1 MQHYGVNGYSLHAM
15 NSLSAMYNL
24 HQQAAQQAQHA
35 PDYRPSVHALTLAER
50 LAGKNEFLI
59 LLFML
64 SHLHSSSNCYIILEA
79 RYGSQHRKQRRSR
92 TAFTAQQLEALE
104 KTFQKTH
111 YPDVVM
117 RERLAMCT
125 NLPEARVQVWF
136 KNRRAKFRKKQR
148 SLQKEQL
155 QKQKEASGVAEGST
169 EDSKTDLSTTTTT
182 TTLVPEARTPPPP
195 SSSSSCHSET
205 ERLAATRPQPGEM
218 SVEVNVTSPE
228 PSDSESAAEDNADR
242 EEDEVRGETRV
253 KMREETQGD
262 GGAQPGSSSPSCKR
276 LSPTAD
282 SPLSSPA
289 LPSSSTVSSGLA
301 QSNSYAS
308 SPLSL
313 FRLQEQFRQHMAATN
328 NLVHYPSFDMSTP
341 SSLPYLGMNVNMPSP
356 LGSLPCQSYYQTL
369 SQAQQVWNSPL
380 LQAAPGSIPG
390 SLNSKTTSIENLR
403 LRAKQHAASLG
414 LDTLPN

>member
-50 LAGKNEFLI
+50 LAGCTFQD
-59 LLFML
+59 
-64 SHLHSSSNCYIILEA
+64 IILEA

-155 QKQKEASGVAEGST
+155 QKQKEASGAADDSP
-169 EDSKTDLSTTTTT
+169 EDSKTDLTNAPNATTTV
-182 TTLVPEARTPPPP
+182 VPEVRSPPPPP
-195 SSSSSCHSET
+195 SSSSSCHSES
-205 ERLAATRPQPGEM
+205 ERLAAARPQPGEM

-228 PSDSESAAEDNADR
+228 PSDSESATEDNAER
-242 EEDEVRGETRV
+242 EEEEISGESRV
-253 KMREETQGD
+253 KLREEVQGD
-262 GGAQPGSSSPSCKR
+262 GSIQAGRSSPFCKR
-276 LSPTAD
+276 LSPTSD

-289 LPSSSTVSSGLA
+289 LPTSSSVTSGLV

-328 NLVHYPSFDMSTP
+328 NLVHYPSFDMSAP

-380 LQAAPGSIPG
+380 LQAAPGSLPG
-390 SLNSKTTSIENLR
+390 TLNSKTTSIENLR

>member
-1 MQHYGVNGYSLHAM
+1 MSCFPVASLFTHLERSQALICCC
-15 NSLSAMYNL
+15 LS
-24 HQQAAQQAQHA
+24 
-35 PDYRPSVHALTLAER
+35 D
-50 LAGKNEFLI
+50 
-59 LLFML
+59 
-64 SHLHSSSNCYIILEA
+64 
-79 RYGSQHRKQRRSR
+79 
-92 TAFTAQQLEALE
+92 
-104 KTFQKTH
+104 
-111 YPDVVM
+111 
-117 RERLAMCT
+117 
-125 NLPEARVQVWF
+125 QVWF

-276 LSPTAD
+276 LSPTAGKNI
-282 SPLSSPA
+282 S
-289 LPSSSTVSSGLA
+289 VKV
-301 QSNSYAS
+301 
-308 SPLSL
+308 
-313 FRLQEQFRQHMAATN
+313 
-328 NLVHYPSFDMSTP
+328 VH
-341 SSLPYLGMNVNMPSP
+341 NH
-356 LGSLPCQSYYQTL
+356 
-369 SQAQQVWNSPL
+369 
-380 LQAAPGSIPG
+380 
-390 SLNSKTTSIENLR
+390 R
-403 LRAKQHAASLG
+403 RA
-414 LDTLPN
+414 DTLHLKTG

>member
-24 HQQAAQQAQHA
+24 HQQAAQQAQHG

-50 LAGKNEFLI
+50 LAD
-59 LLFML
+59 
-64 SHLHSSSNCYIILEA
+64 IILEA

-155 QKQKEASGVAEGST
+155 QKQKEAAGAPEGST
-169 EDSKTDLSTTTTT
+169 PDESKTDATGGSAAAAASL
-182 TTLVPEARTPPPP
+182 PEAHTPPPP
-195 SSSSSCHSET
+195 SSSSSCHSEART
-205 ERLAATRPQPGEM
+205 QPQPGET

-242 EEDEVRGETRV
+242 EEDG
-253 KMREETQGD
+253 MREEARGKTQGD
-262 GGAQPGSSSPSCKR
+262 GGVQVDRNSPSCKQ
-276 LSPTAD
+276 LNPSSD
-282 SPLSSPA
+282 SPLSSPT
-289 LPSSSTVSSGLA
+289 LPSSSSAASGLA

-328 NLVHYPSFDMSTP
+328 NLVHYPSFDIGAP

-380 LQAAPGSIPG
+380 LQAAPGGLPG

>member
-50 LAGKNEFLI
+50 LADVFL
-59 LLFML
+59 F
-64 SHLHSSSNCYIILEA
+64 SNGCAFQDIILEA

-155 QKQKEASGVAEGST
+155 QKQKEAEMSQDEAKAE
-169 EDSKTDLSTTTTT
+169 K
-182 TTLVPEARTPPPP
+182 
-195 SSSSSCHSET
+195 
-205 ERLAATRPQPGEM
+205 AATETQGCSEVSEPRSAGGEP
-218 SVEVNVTSPE
+218 VNIELNVTSAE
-228 PSDSESAAEDNADR
+228 QSDSESSAEEQMDR
-242 EEDEVRGETRV
+242 EREFKSPAEEFKQEKSCSPESKAPTCKRGSPKSDSPINT
-253 KMREETQGD
+253 TGTP
-262 GGAQPGSSSPSCKR
+262 ASSS
-276 LSPTAD
+276 
-282 SPLSSPA
+282 
-289 LPSSSTVSSGLA
+289 G
-301 QSNSYAS
+301 SNLVQTHSYSS

-328 NLVHYPSFDMSTP
+328 NLVHYSSFDMGSP
-341 SSLPYLGMNVNMPSP
+341 PAMPYLGMNMNVAPIS
-356 LGSLPCQSYYQTL
+356 SLHCQSYYQSL
-369 SQAQQVWNSPL
+369 SHAQQVWSSPI
-380 LQAAPGSIPG
+380 LQASGALPN
-390 SLNSKTTSIENLR
+390 LNSKTTSIENLR

-414 LDTLPN
+414 LDSLSN

>member
-50 LAGKNEFLI
+50 LQQL
-59 LLFML
+59 
-64 SHLHSSSNCYIILEA
+64 YIILEA

-155 QKQKEASGVAEGST
+155 QKQKEASGAAEVST
-169 EDSKTDLSTTTTT
+169 DESKTDLTTTV
-182 TTLVPEARTPPPP
+182 VPETHTPPPP
-195 SSSSSCHSET
+195 PSSSCHSET
-205 ERLAATRPQPGEM
+205 ERLAAARPQPAEM

-242 EEDEVRGETRV
+242 EEEEMRGETTV
-253 KMREETQGD
+253 KMREETQGE
-262 GGAQPGSSSPSCKR
+262 GGAQPGSN
-276 LSPTAD
+276 
-282 SPLSSPA
+282 SPLSSPT
-289 LPSSSTVSSGLA
+289 LPSSSSVTSGLA

-356 LGSLPCQSYYQTL
+356 LASLPCQSYYQTL

-380 LQAAPGSIPG
+380 LQAAPGSLPG

>member
-50 LAGKNEFLI
+50 LAD
-59 LLFML
+59 
-64 SHLHSSSNCYIILEA
+64 IILEA

-155 QKQKEASGVAEGST
+155 QKQKEASGAAESST
-169 EDSKTDLSTTTTT
+169 EDSKTDLNAATTTT
-182 TTLVPEARTPPPP
+182 TTLVAEACTPPPP
-195 SSSSSCHSET
+195 SSTSSSSSSRQSET
-205 ERLAATRPQPGEM
+205 EKQAAARPQPGET

-228 PSDSESAAEDNADR
+228 ASDSESAAEDNADR
-242 EEDEVRGETRV
+242 EEDEMRGATGV
-253 KMREETQGD
+253 KMREETHGE
-262 GGAQPGSSSPSCKR
+262 GGARPGSSSPSYKQ
-276 LSPTAD
+276 LSPTSD

-289 LPSSSTVSSGLA
+289 MASSSGMAGGLA
-301 QSNSYAS
+301 QGNSYAS

-328 NLVHYPSFDMSTP
+328 NMVHYPSFEMSPP

-356 LGSLPCQSYYQTL
+356 LSSLPCQSYYQSL
-369 SQAQQVWNSPL
+369 SQAQQVWNTPL
-380 LQAAPGSIPG
+380 LQAPPGSLSG

-403 LRAKQHAASLG
+403 MRAKQHAASLG

>member
-50 LAGKNEFLI
+50 LAD
-59 LLFML
+59 
-64 SHLHSSSNCYIILEA
+64 IILEA

-155 QKQKEASGVAEGST
+155 QKQKEASATSESST
-169 EDSKTDLSTTTTT
+169 EDSKSNL
-182 TTLVPEARTPPPP
+182 
-195 SSSSSCHSET
+195 SSSSSSSSSSNTAATTVLPESHTPTIPTALSSET
-205 ERLAATRPQPGEM
+205 ETLQPGEM

-242 EEDEVRGETRV
+242 EEEEETRGESRV
-253 KMREETQGD
+253 KIREETQRE
-262 GGAQPGSSSPSCKR
+262 GGAPPRSSSPSCKP

-282 SPLSSPA
+282 SPLNSPA
-289 LPSSSTVSSGLA
+289 LPSSSSSVASGFA

-328 NLVHYPSFDMSTP
+328 NLVHYPSFDMSAP
-341 SSLPYLGMNVNMPSP
+341 SSLPYLGMNVNMPTP

-380 LQAAPGSIPG
+380 LQAAPGSLPG

-403 LRAKQHAASLG
+403 MRAKQHAASLG
-414 LDTLPN
+414 LEPLPN

>member
-50 LAGKNEFLI
+50 LAD
-59 LLFML
+59 
-64 SHLHSSSNCYIILEA
+64 IILEA

-155 QKQKEASGVAEGST
+155 QKQKEASGAAEGST
-169 EDSKTDLSTTTTT
+169 DESKTELPSA
-182 TTLVPEARTPPPP
+182 TLVPEARTPPPP
-195 SSSSSCHSET
+195 SSSSSCHSEN
-205 ERLAATRPQPGEM
+205 ERLAAARPQPGEM

-242 EEDEVRGETRV
+242 EEDEMRGETRV
-253 KMREETQGD
+253 TLREETQAEV
-262 GGAQPGSSSPSCKR
+262 GAQPGRSSPSCKR
-276 LSPTAD
+276 LSPTAEP
-282 SPLSSPA
+282 PLSSPT
-289 LPSSSTVSSGLA
+289 LPSSSSVSGGLA

-328 NLVHYPSFDMSTP
+328 NLVHYPSFDMSAP

-380 LQAAPGSIPG
+380 LQAAPGGLPG
-390 SLNSKTTSIENLR
+390 TLNSKTTSIENLR

-414 LDTLPN
+414 LDALPN

>member
-50 LAGKNEFLI
+50 LAD
-59 LLFML
+59 
-64 SHLHSSSNCYIILEA
+64 IILEA

-155 QKQKEASGVAEGST
+155 QKQKEANGEGGDK
-169 EDSKTDLSTTTTT
+169 EEAPTTIT
-182 TTLVPEARTPPPP
+182 PENQLPP
-195 SSSSSCHSET
+195 SSSSSSLEVEGPPRPLVSEISM
-205 ERLAATRPQPGEM
+205 EL
-218 SVEVNVTSPE
+218 NVTSAE
-228 PSDSESAAEDNADR
+228 QSGCESATEDNATDKEEESKPQR
-242 EEDEVRGETRV
+242 EELKSERAMT
-253 KMREETQGD
+253 
-262 GGAQPGSSSPSCKR
+262 PGNVSPPCRR
-276 LSPTAD
+276 LSPKPE
-282 SPLSSPA
+282 SPMVSPSVT
-289 LPSSSTVSSGLA
+289 PSSIGVSGGIS
-301 QSNSYAS
+301 QSHSYSS

-328 NLVHYPSFDMSTP
+328 NMVHYPSFDMSTP
-341 SSLPYLGMNVNMPSP
+341 SSLPYLGMNVNMSPGP
-356 LGSLPCQSYYQTL
+356 LGSLPCQSYYQSL
-369 SQAQQVWNSPL
+369 SHHAAQQVWNSPL
-380 LQAAPGSIPG
+380 LQASGGLPNH
-390 SLNSKTTSIENLR
+390 NSKTTSIENLR
-403 LRAKQHAASLG
+403 MRAKQHAASLG

>member
-50 LAGKNEFLI
+50 LAD
-59 LLFML
+59 
-64 SHLHSSSNCYIILEA
+64 IILEA

-155 QKQKEASGVAEGST
+155 QKQKE
-169 EDSKTDLSTTTTT
+169 
-182 TTLVPEARTPPPP
+182 
-195 SSSSSCHSET
+195 T

-242 EEDEVRGETRV
+242 EDEMRGESRV
-253 KMREETQGD
+253 KIREETQGE
-262 GGAQPGSSSPSCKR
+262 GRAQPGSSSPSCKQM
-276 LSPTAD
+276 SPTSD
-282 SPLSSPA
+282 SPLSSPP
-289 LPSSSTVSSGLA
+289 LPSSSSVTGGLA

-328 NLVHYPSFDMSTP
+328 NLVHYPSFEMSTP

-356 LGSLPCQSYYQTL
+356 LSSLPCQSYYQTL

-380 LQAAPGSIPG
+380 LQAGPGSLPG

-403 LRAKQHAASLG
+403 MRAKQHAASLG

>member
-50 LAGKNEFLI
+50 LAGCTFQD
-59 LLFML
+59 
-64 SHLHSSSNCYIILEA
+64 IILEA

-155 QKQKEASGVAEGST
+155 QKQKDSEGNHSEGKTEALALESQTPTPDVEKPPSQPSEVST
-169 EDSKTDLSTTTTT
+169 ELTLTLS
-182 TTLVPEARTPPPP
+182 EQSA
-195 SSSSSCHSET
+195 
-205 ERLAATRPQPGEM
+205 G
-218 SVEVNVTSPE
+218 
-228 PSDSESAAEDNADR
+228 ESAAEDQTDR
-242 EEDEVRGETRV
+242 EEEF
-253 KMREETQGD
+253 KNSLEEAKAD
-262 GGAQPGSSSPSCKR
+262 KGSSTENKALNCKR
-276 LSPTAD
+276 ASPKAE
-282 SPLSSPA
+282 SPISA
-289 LPSSSTVSSGLA
+289 TVTPSSSSGMPPTH
-301 QSNSYAS
+301 SYSS

-328 NLVHYPSFDMSTP
+328 NLVHYSSFEMGTP
-341 SSLPYLGMNVNMPSP
+341 STMPYLGMNVNMAP
-356 LGSLPCQSYYQTL
+356 LSSLHCQSYYQSL
-369 SQAQQVWNSPL
+369 SHAQQVWSSPI
-380 LQAAPGSIPG
+380 LQASSSLPT
-390 SLNSKTTSIENLR
+390 LNSKTTSIENLR

>member
-50 LAGKNEFLI
+50 LAD
-59 LLFML
+59 
-64 SHLHSSSNCYIILEA
+64 IILEA

-155 QKQKEASGVAEGST
+155 QKQKEASGAADGSA
-169 EDSKTDLSTTTTT
+169 EDSKTDLITTSNPTTTV
-182 TTLVPEARTPPPP
+182 VPEVRTPPPP
-195 SSSSSCHSET
+195 SSSSSCHSES
-205 ERLAATRPQPGEM
+205 ERLAAARPQPGEM

-228 PSDSESAAEDNADR
+228 PSDSESAAEDNAER
-242 EEDEVRGETRV
+242 EEDEISGESRV
-253 KMREETQGD
+253 KLREEVQEDGSVQG
-262 GGAQPGSSSPSCKR
+262 GRRSPSCKR
-276 LSPTAD
+276 LSPTSD

-289 LPSSSTVSSGLA
+289 LPSSSSVTSGLV

-328 NLVHYPSFDMSTP
+328 NLVHYPSFDMSAS

-380 LQAAPGSIPG
+380 LQAAPGSLPG

>member
-50 LAGKNEFLI
+50 LAD
-59 LLFML
+59 
-64 SHLHSSSNCYIILEA
+64 IILEA

-155 QKQKEASGVAEGST
+155 QKQKEASGEAGGDKEEVPPSN
-169 EDSKTDLSTTTTT
+169 TTITSDTQ
-182 TTLVPEARTPPPP
+182 LPP
-195 SSSSSCHSET
+195 SSSSSSTSSSSSPLET
-205 ERLAATRPQPGEM
+205 EGPVRQLPLDMEL
-218 SVEVNVTSPE
+218 NVTSAE
-228 PSDSESAAEDNADR
+228 QSGSESATEDNGTDKEEETKMPR
-242 EEDEVRGETRV
+242 EELKCERV
-253 KMREETQGD
+253 LSPGD
-262 GGAQPGSSSPSCKR
+262 LAPLCKR
-276 LSPTAD
+276 LSPKPD
-282 SPLSSPA
+282 SPLVSPCITPS
-289 LPSSSTVSSGLA
+289 PSSSSSMAPLP
-301 QSNSYAS
+301 QSHSYSS

-328 NLVHYPSFDMSTP
+328 NMVHYPPFEMATP
-341 SSLPYLGMNVNMPSP
+341 SSLPYLGMNVNLPPAP
-356 LGSLPCQSYYQTL
+356 LSSLPCQSYYQSL
-369 SQAQQVWNSPL
+369 SHHAQQVWNSPL
-380 LQAAPGSIPG
+380 LQGSAGGLP
-390 SLNSKTTSIENLR
+390 SSHNSKTTSIENLR

>member
-50 LAGKNEFLI
+50 LAD
-59 LLFML
+59 
-64 SHLHSSSNCYIILEA
+64 IILEA

-155 QKQKEASGVAEGST
+155 QKQKEAEGSHGESKPEVPTPDTQLET
-169 EDSKTDLSTTTTT
+169 EQ
-182 TTLVPEARTPPPP
+182 PP
-195 SSSSSCHSET
+195 S
-205 ERLAATRPQPGEM
+205 
-218 SVEVNVTSPE
+218 
-228 PSDSESAAEDNADR
+228 
-242 EEDEVRGETRV
+242 
-253 KMREETQGD
+253 
-262 GGAQPGSSSPSCKR
+262 
-276 LSPTAD
+276 
-282 SPLSSPA
+282 
-289 LPSSSTVSSGLA
+289 LPSGDPPADLHLSLSEQSANSPGGLA
-301 QSNSYAS
+301 LAPAAPAAGGLLGPSHSYSS

-328 NLVHYPSFDMSTP
+328 NLVHYSSFEVGGP
-341 SSLPYLGMNVNMPSP
+341 GPAAAVPYLGVNVAP
-356 LGSLPCQSYYQTL
+356 LGSLHCQSYYQSL
-369 SQAQQVWNSPL
+369 SAAAAAHQGVWGSPL
-380 LQAAPGSIPG
+380 LPAPPAGLAPASAA
-390 SLNSKTTSIENLR
+390 LNSKTTSIENLR

>member
-50 LAGKNEFLI
+50 LAD
-59 LLFML
+59 
-64 SHLHSSSNCYIILEA
+64 IILEA

-155 QKQKEASGVAEGST
+155 QKQKEASGAAEGST
-169 EDSKTDLSTTTTT
+169 EDSKTDLSTSTSTSTST
-182 TTLVPEARTPPPP
+182 TTLVPEAQTPPPP
-195 SSSSSCHSET
+195 SSSSSCHSEP
-205 ERLAATRPQPGEM
+205 ERLAAAAAAASRPQPGEM

-242 EEDEVRGETRV
+242 EEDEMRGEARV
-253 KMREETQGD
+253 KLREETEGE
-262 GGAQPGSSSPSCKR
+262 GGAPAGGSSPSCKR
-276 LSPTAD
+276 LSPMPD

-289 LPSSSTVSSGLA
+289 LPSSSSVTSGLA

-328 NLVHYPSFDMSTP
+328 NLVHYPSFDMGTP

-380 LQAAPGSIPG
+380 LQAAPGSLPG

>member
-50 LAGKNEFLI
+50 LAD
-59 LLFML
+59 
-64 SHLHSSSNCYIILEA
+64 IILEA

-136 KNRRAKFRKKQR
+136 KKACQLRRGQSKKQR

-155 QKQKEASGVAEGST
+155 QKQKEVAEGPQEEGKGEPPATVVS
-169 EDSKTDLSTTTTT
+169 EDHT
-182 TTLVPEARTPPPP
+182 PPP
-195 SSSSSCHSET
+195 SSSSSSEA
-205 ERLAATRPQPGEM
+205 ERPQQPLPAEL
-218 SVEVNVTSPE
+218 SVEVNVTSAE
-228 PSDSESAAEDNADR
+228 QSGSESAAEDNTDK
-242 EEDEVRGETRV
+242 EEEPKQHGEGP
-253 KMREETQGD
+253 KGD
-262 GGAQPGSSSPSCKR
+262 VSLLPGNSSPPCKH
-276 LSPTAD
+276 LSPKSD
-282 SPLSSPA
+282 SPLSSPP
-289 LPSSSTVSSGLA
+289 LPSSSGGGVGGGMA

-328 NLVHYPSFDMSTP
+328 NLVHYSSFDMSAP
-341 SSLPYLGMNVNMPSP
+341 SSMPYLGMNVNMAAP
-356 LGSLPCQSYYQTL
+356 LGSLHCQPYYQSL
-369 SQAQQVWNSPL
+369 SQAQQVWSSPL
-380 LQAAPGSIPG
+380 LQTPGSLP

>member
-50 LAGKNEFLI
+50 LAD
-59 LLFML
+59 
-64 SHLHSSSNCYIILEA
+64 IILEA

-155 QKQKEASGVAEGST
+155 QKQKEACGGADGST
-169 EDSKTDLSTTTTT
+169 EDSKTDLT
-182 TTLVPEARTPPPP
+182 PRTPPPP

-205 ERLAATRPQPGEM
+205 ERLAAPRPQCGEM

-228 PSDSESAAEDNADR
+228 PSDSESAVEDNADR
-242 EEDEVRGETRV
+242 EEDEMRGEMRV
-253 KMREETQGD
+253 KLREETQGE
-262 GGAQPGSSSPSCKR
+262 GGVPAGRSSPSSKR
-276 LSPTAD
+276 LSPTPD

-289 LPSSSTVSSGLA
+289 LPSSSSVTSGLA

-356 LGSLPCQSYYQTL
+356 LSSLPCQSYYQTL

-380 LQAAPGSIPG
+380 LQPAPGGLPG
-390 SLNSKTTSIENLR
+390 TLNSKTTSIENLR

>member
-50 LAGKNEFLI
+50 LAD
-59 LLFML
+59 
-64 SHLHSSSNCYIILEA
+64 IILEA

-155 QKQKEASGVAEGST
+155 QKQKEANGEGCDK
-169 EDSKTDLSTTTTT
+169 EEVKTKDTSTTS
-182 TTLVPEARTPPPP
+182 VPSTQSPPPP
-195 SSSSSCHSET
+195 SSSTSSSLLESM
-205 ERLAATRPQPGEM
+205 RPQPAEM
-218 SVEVNVTSPE
+218 NVEVNVTSPE
-228 PSDSESAAEDNADR
+228 PSDSESATEDNGEGEEELRR
-242 EEDEVRGETRV
+242 ERLQEGTQQQHQVEVQ
-253 KMREETQGD
+253 QGD
-262 GGAQPGSSSPSCKR
+262 AGLQPGCGSPSCKR
-276 LSPTAD
+276 LSPTPD
-282 SPLSSPA
+282 SPLGSPS
-289 LPSSSTVSSGLA
+289 LPSSSGGMGSSGLS
-301 QSNSYAS
+301 QGSYAS

-328 NLVHYPSFDMSTP
+328 NMVHYPSFDMGTP

-356 LGSLPCQSYYQTL
+356 LSSLPCQSYYQSLSQASL

-380 LQAAPGSIPG
+380 AGLQAPPGSIP

>member
-50 LAGKNEFLI
+50 LAD
-59 LLFML
+59 
-64 SHLHSSSNCYIILEA
+64 IILEA

-155 QKQKEASGVAEGST
+155 QNS
-169 EDSKTDLSTTTTT
+169 
-182 TTLVPEARTPPPP
+182 PPPP
-195 SSSSSCHSET
+195 SSTSSCHSDSD
-205 ERLAATRPQPGEM
+205 RLTAAQAQAAEM

-242 EEDEVRGETRV
+242 EEETIRGEPRV
-253 KMREETQGD
+253 KSGEEVQGE
-262 GGAQPGSSSPSCKR
+262 GGARPGSGSPSCKR
-276 LSPTAD
+276 LSPTSD

-289 LPSSSTVSSGLA
+289 LPSSSAVSSSLVT
-301 QSNSYAS
+301 SNSYAS

-328 NLVHYPSFDMSTP
+328 NLVHYPSFDMSAP
-341 SSLPYLGMNVNMPSP
+341 SSLPYLGMNVNMSAP

-380 LQAAPGSIPG
+380 LQAAPGSLPG